1 MGIADLFS
9 SVKKSVKKK
18 SKKSKKDPELKSKK
32 KKSAESADESAE
44 PAKKAEK
51 KAEPDAAP
59 KAEVKVEGKVEK
71 KSKLA
76 SKRVNRSVGDIAKK
90 FEVKKTNGLF
100 LISKAVITAASDI
113 RQIIPTI
120 SRNPQ
125 TKPVIDALES
135 LHRSLDA
142 YTIDYAPNYGDPFAP
157 VIGEAAKKYLEVFE
171 KNMFKTLIPMIR
183 QKLDEDVDSI
193 FYSELLKT
201 LDEYL
206 SRAGFYTINIT
217 PGDDSKP
224 VLQYMDTDSKPTKE
238 KHMKGAV
245 ASVEQLPYILEYKNE
260 AGENLPL
267 CFKGKM
273 TVYTK

>member
-9 SVKKSVKKK
+9 AVKKSVKKK
-18 SKKSKKDPELKSKK
+18 TKKSKKDPELKSKK
-32 KKSAESADESAE
+32 KKADESADDSSE
-44 PAKKAEK
+44 SAKKADK
-51 KAEPDAAP
+51 KADVAP
-59 KAEVKVEGKVEK
+59 KAEEKVEK

-76 SKRVNRSVGDIAKK
+76 SKKVNRSVGDIAKK

-100 LISKAVITAASDI
+100 LISGAVISAASDI
-113 RQIIPTI
+113 RRIIPTI
-120 SRNPQ
+120 NRNPQ
-125 TKPVIDALES
+125 TKPVLDAMEKL
-135 LHRSLDA
+135 RVNLDA
-142 YTIDYAPNYGDPFAP
+142 YTIDFAPNYGDPFAP
-157 VIGEAAKKYLEVFE
+157 VIGEAAQKYLEVFD

-183 QKLDEDVDSI
+183 QRLDEDADSV
-193 FYSELLKT
+193 FYSELIKT

-206 SRAGFYTINIT
+206 SRSGFYTINIT

-245 ASVEQLPYILEYKNE
+245 ASVEQLPYILEYKAE
-260 AGENLPL
+260 SGENKSL
-267 CFKGKM
+267 CIKGKM